1 MNNKEKQI
9 NTQSSL
15 KFVLEWSKTCD
26 KCLSLKDI
34 VSITNVI
41 TDYVEQG
48 WSTDLG
54 KRLDKIEEHINNKD

>member
-9 NTQSSL
+9 NAQSSL

-26 KCLSLKDI
+26 KCLTLKDI

-41 TDYVEQG
+41 SDYVENG
-48 WSTDLG
+48 WSAEIA
-54 KRLDKIEEHINNKD
+54 KRLDNVQEHIDKK